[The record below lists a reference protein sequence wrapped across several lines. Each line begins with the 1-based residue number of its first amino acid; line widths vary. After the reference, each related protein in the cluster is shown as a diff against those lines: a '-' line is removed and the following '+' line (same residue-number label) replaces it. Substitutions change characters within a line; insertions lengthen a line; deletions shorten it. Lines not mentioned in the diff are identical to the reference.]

1 MKFRNLITCVLFI
14 VGAGILTAQ
23 SEAPIYKGLRISLFN
38 VKILKQNKKTIQ
50 VLCQGANT
58 GRLPIVTNGKNTAS
72 AAALMVE
79 LDSFSLPALLQGRE
93 QLLSEALRRQK
104 LRLEPGEIREN
115 IRLTIPLRKQ
125 QDNAL
130 PPDKTGGNLCPDL
143 VFDTAFVAQYNDKT
157 MLLRFAVRNAGT
169 AAAHLLG
176 DSGRSAAD
184 NVAVNVYFVS
194 GAKLS
199 RGAIYADGVFIR
211 EGVETLDGILL
222 PGQVLYGALEI
233 SLKNRSR
240 FSPNLVF
247 ELDPFQRVDECD
259 RTNNTRAVLI
269 EF

>member
-1 MKFRNLITCVLFI
+1 MKFRYLIACVLFI
-14 VGAGILTAQ
+14 SSAGILTAQ
-23 SEAPIYKGLRISLFN
+23 SDAPIYKGLRISLFN

-58 GRLPIVTNGKNTAS
+58 GRLPIVTNGKKTAS
-72 AAALMVE
+72 SAALMVE
-79 LDSFSLPALLQGRE
+79 LDSFSLPILLQGRE
-93 QLLSEALRRQK
+93 QLLADALRRQK
-104 LRLEPGEIREN
+104 LRLEPGAIREN
-115 IRLTIPLRKQ
+115 IRLSIPLRKQ
-125 QDNAL
+125 AGNTL
-130 PPDKTGGNLCPDL
+130 PPDTGGNLCPDL
-143 VFDTAFVAQYNDKT
+143 VFDTAFVAEYNEKN
-157 MLLRFAVRNAGT
+157 MLLRFALRNTGT
-169 AAAHLLG
+169 AAAYLLG
-176 DSGRSAAD
+176 DSGRSADD

-194 GAKLS
+194 GDKLS

-222 PGQVLYGALEI
+222 PGQVLYGAMEI

-247 ELDPFQRVDECD
+247 ELDPFQRVNECD